1 MVKKILAIQGSSLKK
16 ININTD
22 TSFFLGLEAQNRN
35 YEIFYYNP
43 NDLLIENGNIQATGY
58 YLKLYLD
65 QNNYYK
71 YTSDKTKV
79 ELKNFSYV
87 FLRQDP
93 PFNMNYIT
101 STYILDLLPE
111 TTRIINNPTAVRNA
125 TEKLFTFNFKE
136 FMPPT
141 IVTKN
146 LHEIE
151 NFLNNFDDIITK
163 PLYGNGGVGIHRF
176 NKQNFNPDD
185 LKQYLDLPIMAQK
198 YIKEIN
204 QGDRRLILIDGEYC
218 GSVARI
224 PKDGDIKANFH
235 AGGKAKKTDLVFRDR
250 EIIETVGPQLAKNNL
265 FFVGIDIIGDY
276 LTEVNVTSPTG
287 IKQINT
293 LNNVNLE
300 KVFWDKL
307 EAKYKLV

>member
-1 MVKKILAIQGSSLKK
+1 MQKQIAIQMD
-16 ININTD
+16 NIETIDFEFD
-22 TSFFLGLEAQNRN
+22 TSFLIGYEAQQRN
-35 YEIFYYNP
+35 YKIFYYNP
-43 NDLLIENGNIQATGY
+43 NDLIIQNGDVQANGQY
-58 YLKLYLD
+58 VKLKLD
-65 QNNYYK
+65 ENNYFDYISK
-71 YTSDKTKV
+71 SITVD
-79 ELKNFSYV
+79 LKNFNFI

-101 STYILDLLPE
+101 STYILDLLPDS
-111 TTRIINNPTAVRNA
+111 TKVINNPTAVRNA
-125 TEKLFTFNFKE
+125 TEKLFTFNFKK

-141 IVTKN
+141 IVTN
-146 LHEIE
+146 NITEIE
-151 NFLNNFDDIITK
+151 NFLDKIGEIITK

-250 EIIETVGPQLAKNNL
+250 EIIESVGPQLAKNNL

-276 LTEVNVTSPTG
+276 LTEINVTSPTG

-300 KVFWDKL
+300 KLFWDKL

>member
-1 MVKKILAIQGSSLKK
+1 MKNQIAIQMD
-16 ININTD
+16 NIETIDYEFD
-22 TSFFLGLEAQNRN
+22 TSFLIGYEAQNRN

-43 NDLLIENGNIQATGY
+43 KDLLIENGNIQATGY
-58 YLKLYLD
+58 YLKLNLD
-65 QNNYYK
+65 QNNYFK
-71 YTSDKTKV
+71 YTSNKTKV
-79 ELKNFSYV
+79 ELKNFSYI

-101 STYILDLLPE
+101 STYILDLLPK
-111 TTRIINNPTAVRNA
+111 TTRVVNDPTAVRNA

-151 NFLNNFDDIITK
+151 NFLNKFGDIITK
-163 PLYGNGGVGIHRF
+163 PLYGNGGEGIHRF
-176 NKQNFNPDD
+176 DKNNFDPATIE
-185 LKQYLDLPIMAQK
+185 QYLHLPIMVQK
-198 YIKEIN
+198 YINEID
-204 QGDRRLILIDGEYC
+204 QGDRRLIIIDGEYC

-224 PKDGDIKANFH
+224 PKDSDSKANFH
-235 AGGKAKKTDLVFRDR
+235 AGGIPRKTGLVFRDKK
-250 EIIETVGPQLAKNNL
+250 IIETVGPLLKENNL

-287 IKQINT
+287 IKQINM
-293 LNNVNLE
+293 LNDVNLE

>member
-1 MVKKILAIQGSSLKK
+1 MKKQIAIQMDK
-16 ININTD
+16 IESIDYEFD
-22 TSFFLGLEAQNRN
+22 TSFLIGYEAQQRN
-35 YEIFYYNP
+35 YDIFYYNP
-43 NDLLIENGNIQATGY
+43 SDLIIKNNNVQASGFYVKLNLDEKDYFNYISKKITLD
-58 YLKLYLD
+58 LKIF
-65 QNNYYK
+65 K
-71 YTSDKTKV
+71 YI
-79 ELKNFSYV
+79 

-93 PFNMNYIT
+93 PFDMNYIT
-101 STYILDLLPE
+101 STYILDLLPNSSMV
-111 TTRIINNPTAVRNA
+111 INNPKAVRNA

-136 FMPPT
+136 FMPST

-146 LHEIE
+146 IHEI
-151 NFLNNFDDIITK
+151 NKFLDNIGEIITK

-176 NKQNFNPDD
+176 NKNNFNPDI
-185 LKQYLDLPIMAQK
+185 LKQYLDLPIMVQE
-198 YIKEIN
+198 YIKEID
-204 QGDRRLILIDGEYC
+204 QGDRRLIIIDGEYC

-235 AGGKAKKTDLVFRDR
+235 AGGIPSKTDLVFRDK
-250 EIIETVGPQLAKNNL
+250 EIIDVVGPKLREKNL

-276 LTEVNVTSPTG
+276 LTEINVTSPTG

-293 LNNVNLE
+293 LNNDNLE

>member
-1 MVKKILAIQGSSLKK
+1 MQKQIAIQMD
-16 ININTD
+16 NIETIDFEFD
-22 TSFFLGLEAQNRN
+22 TSFLIGYEAQERN
-35 YEIFYYNP
+35 YKIFYYNP
-43 NDLLIENGNIQATGY
+43 NDLIIQNGDVQANGQY
-58 YLKLYLD
+58 VKLNLD
-65 QNNYYK
+65 ENNYFEYVSK
-71 YTSDKTKV
+71 RITVD
-79 ELKNFSYV
+79 LKNFNFI

-101 STYILDLLPE
+101 STYILDLIPDS
-111 TTRIINNPTAVRNA
+111 TKVINNPTAVRNA
-125 TEKLFTFNFKE
+125 TEKLFTFNFKK

-141 IVTKN
+141 IVTN
-146 LHEIE
+146 NINEIE
-151 NFLNNFDDIITK
+151 NFLENIGEIITK

-176 NKQNFNPDD
+176 DKQNFNPDD
-185 LKQYLDLPIMAQK
+185 LKQYLDLPIMVQK

-276 LTEVNVTSPTG
+276 LTEINVTSPTG

-300 KVFWDKL
+300 KLFWDKL

>member
-1 MVKKILAIQGSSLKK
+1 MNNQIAIQMDK
-16 ININTD
+16 IESIDFEFD
-22 TSFFLGLEAQNRN
+22 TSFLIGYEAQQRN
-35 YEIFYYNP
+35 YKIFYYNP
-43 NDLLIENGNIQATGY
+43 SDLIINNGNVQANGY
-58 YLKLYLD
+58 YLELNSNK
-65 QNNYYK
+65 NNYFK
-71 YTSDKTKV
+71 YTSEKIIVDL
-79 ELKNFSYV
+79 ENFDFI

-93 PFNMNYIT
+93 PFDLNYIT
-101 STYILDLLPE
+101 TTYILDLLPN
-111 TTRIINNPTAVRNA
+111 TTKVINNPTAVRNA

-146 LHEIE
+146 VLDIYK
-151 NFLNNFDDIITK
+151 FLDNFDQIITK

-176 NKQNFNPDD
+176 SKNNFDPDI
-185 LKQYLDLPIMAQK
+185 LKQYLHLPIMVQK
-198 YIKEIN
+198 YINEID
-204 QGDRRLILIDGEYC
+204 QGDRRLIFIDGEYC

-224 PKDGDIKANFH
+224 PKEGDIKANFH
-235 AGGKAKKTDLVFRDR
+235 AGGIPSKTDLVFRDK
-250 EIIETVGPQLAKNNL
+250 EIVDTVGPQLINKNL

-276 LTEVNVTSPTG
+276 LTEINVTSPTG
-287 IKQINT
+287 IKQINQ

>member
-1 MVKKILAIQGSSLKK
+1 MQKQIAIQMD
-16 ININTD
+16 NIETIDFEFD
-22 TSFFLGLEAQNRN
+22 TSFLIGYEAQQRN
-35 YEIFYYNP
+35 YKIFYYNP
-43 NDLLIENGNIQATGY
+43 NNLIIHNGDVQANGQY
-58 YLKLYLD
+58 VKLKLD
-65 QNNYYK
+65 ENNYFDYISK
-71 YTSDKTKV
+71 RITVD
-79 ELKNFSYV
+79 LKNFNFI

-101 STYILDLLPE
+101 STYILDLLPDS
-111 TTRIINNPTAVRNA
+111 TKVINNPTAVRNA
-125 TEKLFTFNFKE
+125 TEKLFTFNFKK

-141 IVTKN
+141 IVTN
-146 LHEIE
+146 NINEIE
-151 NFLNNFDDIITK
+151 NFLDKIGEIITK

-185 LKQYLDLPIMAQK
+185 LNQYLDLPIMAQK

-250 EIIETVGPQLAKNNL
+250 EIIESVGPQLAKNNL

-276 LTEVNVTSPTG
+276 LTEINVTSPTG

-300 KVFWDKL
+300 KLFWDKL

>member
-1 MVKKILAIQGSSLKK
+1 MKNQIAIQMD
-16 ININTD
+16 NIETIDYEFD
-22 TSFFLGLEAQNRN
+22 TSFLIGYEAQNRN

-79 ELKNFSYV
+79 ELKNFSYI

-111 TTRIINNPTAVRNA
+111 TTKVINDPTAVRNA

-146 LHEIE
+146 LYEIE

-163 PLYGNGGVGIHRF
+163 PLYGNGGEGIHRF
-176 NKQNFNPDD
+176 DKNNFDPTTIE
-185 LKQYLDLPIMAQK
+185 QYLHLPIMAQK
-198 YIKEIN
+198 YIKEIG
-204 QGDRRLILIDGEYC
+204 QGDRRLIIIDGEYC

-235 AGGKAKKTDLVFRDR
+235 AGGIPSKTGLVFRDK
-250 EIIETVGPQLAKNNL
+250 EIIETVGPLLKKNNL

-287 IKQINT
+287 IKQINM

>member
-1 MVKKILAIQGSSLKK
+1 MQKQIAIQMD
-16 ININTD
+16 NIETIDFEFD
-22 TSFFLGLEAQNRN
+22 TSFLIGYEAQLRN
-35 YEIFYYNP
+35 YKIFYYNP
-43 NDLLIENGNIQATGY
+43 NDLIIQNGDVQANGQY
-58 YLKLYLD
+58 VKLKLD
-65 QNNYYK
+65 ENNYFDYISK
-71 YTSDKTKV
+71 RITVD
-79 ELKNFSYV
+79 LKNFNFI

-101 STYILDLLPE
+101 STYILDLLPDS
-111 TTRIINNPTAVRNA
+111 TKVINNPTAVRNA
-125 TEKLFTFNFKE
+125 TEKLFTFNFKK

-141 IVTKN
+141 IVTN
-146 LHEIE
+146 NINEIE
-151 NFLNNFDDIITK
+151 NFLDKIGEIITK

-250 EIIETVGPQLAKNNL
+250 EIIESVGPQLAKNNL

-276 LTEVNVTSPTG
+276 LTEINVTSPTG

-300 KVFWDKL
+300 KLFWDKL

>member
-1 MVKKILAIQGSSLKK
+1 MQKQIAIQMD
-16 ININTD
+16 NIETIDFEFD
-22 TSFFLGLEAQNRN
+22 TSFLIGYEAQLRN
-35 YEIFYYNP
+35 YKIFYYNP
-43 NDLLIENGNIQATGY
+43 NDLIIQNGDVQASGQY
-58 YLKLYLD
+58 VKLKLD
-65 QNNYYK
+65 ENNYFEYISK
-71 YTSDKTKV
+71 RITVD
-79 ELKNFSYV
+79 LKNFNFI

-101 STYILDLLPE
+101 STYILDLLPDS
-111 TTRIINNPTAVRNA
+111 TKVINNPTSVRNA
-125 TEKLFTFNFKE
+125 TEKLFTFNFKK

-141 IVTKN
+141 IVTN
-146 LHEIE
+146 NINEIE
-151 NFLNNFDDIITK
+151 NFLDKIGEIITK

-250 EIIETVGPQLAKNNL
+250 EIIESVGPQLAKKNL

-276 LTEVNVTSPTG
+276 LTEINVTSPTG

-300 KVFWDKL
+300 KLFWDKL

>member
-1 MVKKILAIQGSSLKK
+1 MKNQIAIQMD
-16 ININTD
+16 NIETIDYEFD
-22 TSFFLGLEAQNRN
+22 TSFLIAYEAQLRN

-43 NDLLIENGNIQATGY
+43 NDLIIKNGNVQANGY
-58 YLKLYLD
+58 YLKLNLNQNDYFEYISKKTTLD
-65 QNNYYK
+65 LQ
-71 YTSDKTKV
+71 D
-79 ELKNFSYV
+79 FRFI

-93 PFNMNYIT
+93 PFNMSYIT

-111 TTRIINNPTAVRNA
+111 TTKIINDPTAVRNA

-136 FMPPT
+136 FMPST

-146 LHEIE
+146 IKEIQD
-151 NFLNNFDDIITK
+151 FLINVGDIITK

-176 NKQNFNPDD
+176 NKQNFNPDI
-185 LKQYLDLPIMAQK
+185 LEQYLDLPIMVQK

-204 QGDRRLILIDGEYC
+204 HGDRRLILIDGEYC
-218 GSVARI
+218 GSVARL

-235 AGGKAKKTDLVFRDR
+235 AGGIPKKTDLVFRDK
-250 EIIETVGPQLAKNNL
+250 EIIEAIRPQLVKNNL
-265 FFVGIDIIGDY
+265 FFVGIDIIGNY
-276 LTEVNVTSPTG
+276 LTEINVTSPTG
-287 IKQINT
+287 IKQINK

>member
-1 MVKKILAIQGSSLKK
+1 MIKKQIAIQMDSIENIDYQFDSS
-16 ININTD
+16 
-22 TSFFLGLEAQNRN
+22 FLIGLEAQQRD
-35 YEIFYYNP
+35 YKIFYYNP
-43 NDLLIENGNIQATGY
+43 QNLFIRENKVQATGRY
-58 YLKLYLD
+58 IQLFLD
-65 QNNYYK
+65 ETNYFK
-71 YTSDKTKV
+71 YASEKITI
-79 ELKNFSYV
+79 ELSNFSYI

-101 STYILDLLPE
+101 TTYILDLLPYS
-111 TTRIINNPTAVRNA
+111 TKVINNPTAVRNS
-125 TEKLFTFNFKE
+125 TEKLYTFNFKE

-146 LHEIE
+146 LNEIE
-151 NFLNNFDDIITK
+151 NFLNKFSNIITK
-163 PLYGNGGVGIHRF
+163 PLYGNGGEGIHRF
-176 NKQNFNPDD
+176 DKNNFHPATIE
-185 LKQYLDLPIMAQK
+185 QYLHLPIMVQK
-198 YIKEIN
+198 YINEID
-204 QGDRRLILIDGEYC
+204 QGDRRLIIIDGEYC

-224 PKDGDIKANFH
+224 PKDSGSKANFH
-235 AGGKAKKTDLVFRDR
+235 AGGIPRKTGLVFRDKK
-250 EIIETVGPQLAKNNL
+250 IIETVGPLLKKNNL

>member
-1 MVKKILAIQGSSLKK
+1 MQKQIAIQMD
-16 ININTD
+16 NIETIDFEFD
-22 TSFFLGLEAQNRN
+22 TSFLIGYEAQQRN
-35 YEIFYYNP
+35 YKIFYYNP
-43 NDLLIENGNIQATGY
+43 NDLIIQNGDVQANGQY
-58 YLKLYLD
+58 VKLKLD
-65 QNNYYK
+65 ENNYFDYISK
-71 YTSDKTKV
+71 RITVD
-79 ELKNFSYV
+79 LKNFNFI

-101 STYILDLLPE
+101 STYILDLLPDS
-111 TTRIINNPTAVRNA
+111 TKVINNPTAVRNA
-125 TEKLFTFNFKE
+125 TEKLFTFNFKK

-141 IVTKN
+141 IVTN
-146 LHEIE
+146 NINEIE
-151 NFLNNFDDIITK
+151 NFLDKIGEIITK

-176 NKQNFNPDD
+176 NKQNFNADD
-185 LKQYLDLPIMAQK
+185 LKQYLYLPIMAQK

-250 EIIETVGPQLAKNNL
+250 KIIESVGPQLAKNNL

-276 LTEVNVTSPTG
+276 LTEINVTSPTG

-300 KVFWDKL
+300 KLFWDKL

>member
-1 MVKKILAIQGSSLKK
+1 MKNQIAIQMD
-16 ININTD
+16 NIESIDYEFD
-22 TSFFLGLEAQNRN
+22 TSFLIAYEAQLRN

-43 NDLLIENGNIQATGY
+43 NDLIIKNGNVQASGY
-58 YLKLYLD
+58 YLKLNLNQNDYFEYISKKTTLD
-65 QNNYYK
+65 LQ
-71 YTSDKTKV
+71 DCR
-79 ELKNFSYV
+79 FI

-111 TTRIINNPTAVRNA
+111 TTKIINDPTAVRNA

-136 FMPPT
+136 FMPST

-146 LHEIE
+146 IKEIQD
-151 NFLNNFDDIITK
+151 FLINVGDIITK

-176 NKQNFNPDD
+176 NKQNFNPDI
-185 LKQYLDLPIMAQK
+185 LEQYLDLPIMVQK

-204 QGDRRLILIDGEYC
+204 HGDRRLILIDGEYC
-218 GSVARI
+218 GSVARL
-224 PKDGDIKANFH
+224 PKDGNIKANFH
-235 AGGKAKKTDLVFRDR
+235 AGGIPKKTDLVFRDK
-250 EIIETVGPQLAKNNL
+250 EIIEAIGPQLAKNNL
-265 FFVGIDIIGDY
+265 FFVGIDIIGNY
-276 LTEVNVTSPTG
+276 LTEINVTSPTG
-287 IKQINT
+287 IKQINK

>member
-1 MVKKILAIQGSSLKK
+1 MKNQIAIQMD
-16 ININTD
+16 NIETIDYEFD
-22 TSFFLGLEAQNRN
+22 TSFLIGYEAQNRN

-79 ELKNFSYV
+79 ELKNFSYI

-111 TTRIINNPTAVRNA
+111 TTKVINDPTAVRNA

-146 LHEIE
+146 LYEIE

-163 PLYGNGGVGIHRF
+163 PLYGNGGEGIHRF
-176 NKQNFNPDD
+176 DKNNFDPTTIE
-185 LKQYLDLPIMAQK
+185 QYLHLPIMVQK
-198 YIKEIN
+198 YIKEIG
-204 QGDRRLILIDGEYC
+204 QGDRRLIIIDGEYC

-235 AGGKAKKTDLVFRDR
+235 AGGIPSKTGLVFRDK
-250 EIIETVGPQLAKNNL
+250 EIIETVGPLLKKNNL

-287 IKQINT
+287 IKQINM

>member
-1 MVKKILAIQGSSLKK
+1 MQKQIAIQMD
-16 ININTD
+16 NIETIDFEFD
-22 TSFFLGLEAQNRN
+22 TSFLIGYEAQLRN
-35 YEIFYYNP
+35 YKIFYYNP
-43 NDLLIENGNIQATGY
+43 NDLIIQNGDVQASGQY
-58 YLKLYLD
+58 VKLKLDENSYFD
-65 QNNYYK
+65 YISK
-71 YTSDKTKV
+71 RITVD
-79 ELKNFSYV
+79 LKNFNFI

-101 STYILDLLPE
+101 STYILDLLPDS
-111 TTRIINNPTAVRNA
+111 TKVINNPTAVRNA
-125 TEKLFTFNFKE
+125 TEKLFTFNFKK

-141 IVTKN
+141 IVTN
-146 LHEIE
+146 NITEIE
-151 NFLNNFDDIITK
+151 NFLDKIGEIITK

-235 AGGKAKKTDLVFRDR
+235 AGGKAKKTDLVFRDK

-265 FFVGIDIIGDY
+265 FFVGIDIIGNY
-276 LTEVNVTSPTG
+276 LTEINVTSPTG
-287 IKQINT
+287 IKQINK

>member
-1 MVKKILAIQGSSLKK
+1 MQKQIAIQMD
-16 ININTD
+16 NIETIDFEFD
-22 TSFFLGLEAQNRN
+22 TSFLIGFEAQQRN
-35 YEIFYYNP
+35 YKIFYYNP
-43 NDLLIENGNIQATGY
+43 NDLIIQNGDVQANGQY
-58 YLKLYLD
+58 VKLKLD
-65 QNNYYK
+65 ENNYFEYISK
-71 YTSDKTKV
+71 RITVD
-79 ELKNFSYV
+79 LKNFNFI

-101 STYILDLLPE
+101 STYILDLLPDS
-111 TTRIINNPTAVRNA
+111 TKVINNPTAVRNA
-125 TEKLFTFNFKE
+125 TEKLFTFNFKK

-141 IVTKN
+141 IVTN
-146 LHEIE
+146 NINEIE
-151 NFLNNFDDIITK
+151 NFLDKIGEIITK

-250 EIIETVGPQLAKNNL
+250 EIIESLGPQLVKNNL

-276 LTEVNVTSPTG
+276 LTEINVTSPTG

-300 KVFWDKL
+300 KLFWDKL

>member
-1 MVKKILAIQGSSLKK
+1 MQKQIAIQMD
-16 ININTD
+16 NIETIDFEFD
-22 TSFFLGLEAQNRN
+22 TSFLIGYEAQLRN
-35 YEIFYYNP
+35 YKIFYYNP
-43 NDLLIENGNIQATGY
+43 NDLIIQNGDVQASGQY
-58 YLKLYLD
+58 VKLKLDENSYFD
-65 QNNYYK
+65 YISK
-71 YTSDKTKV
+71 RITVD
-79 ELKNFSYV
+79 LKNFNFI

-101 STYILDLLPE
+101 STYILDLLPDS
-111 TTRIINNPTAVRNA
+111 TKVINNPTAVRNA
-125 TEKLFTFNFKE
+125 TEKLFTFNFKK

-141 IVTKN
+141 IVTN
-146 LHEIE
+146 NINEIE
-151 NFLNNFDDIITK
+151 NFLDKIGEIITK

-176 NKQNFNPDD
+176 NKQNFKPDD

-250 EIIETVGPQLAKNNL
+250 EIIESIGPQLAKNNL

-276 LTEVNVTSPTG
+276 LTEINVTSPTG

-300 KVFWDKL
+300 KLFWDKL

>member
-1 MVKKILAIQGSSLKK
+1 MKNQIAIQMD
-16 ININTD
+16 NIESIDYEFD
-22 TSFFLGLEAQNRN
+22 TSFLIAYEAQLRN

-43 NDLLIENGNIQATGY
+43 NDLIIKNGNVQANGY
-58 YLKLYLD
+58 YLKLNLNQNDYFEYISKKTTLD
-65 QNNYYK
+65 LQ
-71 YTSDKTKV
+71 D
-79 ELKNFSYV
+79 FRFI

-111 TTRIINNPTAVRNA
+111 TTKIINDPTAVRNA

-136 FMPPT
+136 FMPST

-146 LHEIE
+146 IKEIQD
-151 NFLNNFDDIITK
+151 FLINVGDIITK

-176 NKQNFNPDD
+176 NKQNFNPDV
-185 LKQYLDLPIMAQK
+185 LEQYLDLPIMVQK

-204 QGDRRLILIDGEYC
+204 HGDRRLILIDGEYC
-218 GSVARI
+218 GSVARL

-235 AGGKAKKTDLVFRDR
+235 AGGIPKKTDLVFRDK
-250 EIIETVGPQLAKNNL
+250 EIIEAIRPQLVKNNL
-265 FFVGIDIIGDY
+265 FFVGIDIIGNY
-276 LTEVNVTSPTG
+276 LTEINVTSPTG
-287 IKQINT
+287 IKQINK

>member
-1 MVKKILAIQGSSLKK
+1 MKNQIAIQMD
-16 ININTD
+16 NIETIDYEFD
-22 TSFFLGLEAQNRN
+22 TSFLIGYEAQNRN

-43 NDLLIENGNIQATGY
+43 KDLLIENGNIQATGY
-58 YLKLYLD
+58 YLKLNLD
-65 QNNYYK
+65 QNNYFK
-71 YTSDKTKV
+71 YTSNKTKV
-79 ELKNFSYV
+79 ELKNFSYI

-101 STYILDLLPE
+101 STYILDLLPK
-111 TTRIINNPTAVRNA
+111 TTRVVNDPTAVRNA

-151 NFLNNFDDIITK
+151 NFLNKFGDIITK
-163 PLYGNGGVGIHRF
+163 PLYGNGGEGIHRF
-176 NKQNFNPDD
+176 DKNNFDPATIE
-185 LKQYLDLPIMAQK
+185 QYLHLPIMVQK
-198 YIKEIN
+198 YINEID
-204 QGDRRLILIDGEYC
+204 QGDRRLIIIDGEYC

-224 PKDGDIKANFH
+224 PKDGDSKANFH
-235 AGGKAKKTDLVFRDR
+235 AGGIPRKTGLVFRDKK
-250 EIIETVGPQLAKNNL
+250 IIETVGPLLKENNL

-287 IKQINT
+287 IKQINM
-293 LNNVNLE
+293 LNDVNLE

>member
-1 MVKKILAIQGSSLKK
+1 MQKQIAIQMD
-16 ININTD
+16 NIETIDFEFD
-22 TSFFLGLEAQNRN
+22 TSFLIGYEAQQRN
-35 YEIFYYNP
+35 YNIFYYNP
-43 NDLLIENGNIQATGY
+43 NDLIIQNGDVQANGQY
-58 YLKLYLD
+58 VKLKLD
-65 QNNYYK
+65 ENNYFEYVSK
-71 YTSDKTKV
+71 RITV
-79 ELKNFSYV
+79 HLKNFNFI

-101 STYILDLLPE
+101 STYILDLIPDS
-111 TTRIINNPTAVRNA
+111 TKVINNPTAVRNA
-125 TEKLFTFNFKE
+125 TEKLFTLNFKK

-141 IVTKN
+141 IVTN
-146 LHEIE
+146 NINEIE
-151 NFLNNFDDIITK
+151 NFLENIGEIITK

-176 NKQNFNPDD
+176 DKQNFNPDD
-185 LKQYLDLPIMAQK
+185 LKQYLDLPIMVQK

-276 LTEVNVTSPTG
+276 LTEINVTSPTG

-300 KVFWDKL
+300 KLFWDKL